1 MKNIVL
7 HDNVVKANEIIG
19 LDAVKALKRR
29 GFEASMYAA
38 HKRVIMY
45 DTRYCTMY
53 IWPTVELSGDSVRR
67 ARSCC
72 RGIRF
77 AG

>member
-38 HKRVIMY
+38 QKRVIMY
-45 DTRYCTMY
+45 DNSLPHHVYMAN
-53 IWPTVELSGDSVRR
+53 GR
-67 ARSCC
+67 AVGGFGSP
-72 RGIRF
+72 G
-77 AG
+77 